1 MLSMS
6 KLRRRRLIRL
16 GAALLVPASVAIVA
30 ACTSDT
36 VDEPGE
42 LMVAVDSNVPLPGYI
57 DSFLLQV
64 VQNQVTIFAS
74 TFTVVAATP
83 TEPQQT
89 QLPGTLAVVN
99 TGAAGK
105 PITVRL
111 VGISTAGGVASAA
124 SLREVTTTVPSS
136 STDLLRLSLDA
147 LCFGETLTLPPG
159 EQIDESLQ
167 TGLGSDA
174 IGSCPT
180 GQTCVAGGCVPAAI
194 PTLPPFA
201 AGGAFTDA
209 GTCFPVA
216 TCFDD
221 APEAERGFETLVVD
235 GTSCTAPVPRV
246 LNADGTSS
254 PAAQANL
261 NVGVPLPSQ
270 DCGST
275 TSCIAPLDSITA
287 SDVPPDGFYV
297 DTTVSPPVIRLPSG
311 LCTPTTGVASHTVVE
326 VSTACA
332 AKTVDHPLCGPGTR
346 ARAMEPESNGGEP
359 VSSSTGSSFFDGTL
373 LPDGAVS
380 GTGTGTGTG
389 GDSGSG
395 SGNGDSGSGSGGDG
409 GGSGTDGGDD
419 TTDSGL
425 LPDGGCPTGTV
436 ISMVIERPDGITPIC
451 VKPTP

>member
-1 MLSMS
+1 MLLMR
-6 KLRRRRLIRL
+6 KVRRRRLIRL
-16 GAALLVPASVAIVA
+16 GAALLVPVSIAIVA
-30 ACTSDT
+30 ACSRDT

-64 VQNQVTIFAS
+64 VQNQVTIYAS

-83 TEPQQT
+83 NEPQQT

-99 TGAAGK
+99 TGEAGK
-105 PITVRL
+105 PVTVRL

-136 STDLLRLSLDA
+136 STNLLRLSLDA

-174 IGSCPT
+174 IGSCPG

-194 PTLPPFA
+194 PALPPYV

-221 APEAERGFETLVVD
+221 APEAEHGFETLVVD
-235 GTSCTAPVPRV
+235 GTSCTVPVPMV
-246 LNADGTSS
+246 LNADGTSA

-261 NVGVPLPSQ
+261 NVGVPLPSRE
-270 DCGST
+270 CGST

-287 SDVPPDGFYV
+287 TDVPPEGFYV
-297 DTTVSPPVIRLPSG
+297 DTTVSPPVIRLPPG
-311 LCTPTTGVASHTVVE
+311 LCTPTAGLARHTVVE
-326 VSTACA
+326 VSTACS

-346 ARAMEPESNGGEP
+346 ARAMEPESDGGET

-380 GTGTGTGTG
+380 TTGTGTGD
-389 GDSGSG
+389 DSGSG
-395 SGNGDSGSGSGGDG
+395 SDGGSGGSDSGSGSSSDG
-409 GGSGTDGGDD
+409 GGSGTDGGEN
-419 TTDSGL
+419 TADSGL
-425 LPDGGCPTGTV
+425 LPDGGCPVGMMLTL
-436 ISMVIERPDGITPIC
+436 PDGAMQTC
-451 VKPTP
+451 VAIPQ